1 MTIPTKI
8 RPPTERLQL
17 IQEAAKV
24 EQEEWQ
30 HRCII
35 HLFII
40 PCYSPLINPSPQ
52 KAWPLLSCLGKCH
65 PSERVWDTAGER
77 KDKFSVCILIS
88 LTSAYLLLWKWGN
101 SGEAERAGPATCRLL
116 WQLMWIWPHYCWQV
130 WEKKPKQNKTWRT
143 SAIYCEYGKKSLT
156 FILPLEHLNQAA
168 RCKRGC
174 QGFFFVFF
182 CYCNPEIGRWEYSGA
197 EAFTVTVH

>member
-1 MTIPTKI
+1 MCHGGAGASMSLYRRSHMTIPTKI

-35 HLFII
+35 NLFII

-130 WEKKPKQNKTWRT
+130 WEKKLNKTKHEEHRQ
-143 SAIYCEYGKKSLT
+143 
-156 FILPLEHLNQAA
+156 FIVNTA
-168 RCKRGC
+168 K
-174 QGFFFVFF
+174 
-182 CYCNPEIGRWEYSGA
+182 NPWHSFYLWNI
-197 EAFTVTVH
+197 